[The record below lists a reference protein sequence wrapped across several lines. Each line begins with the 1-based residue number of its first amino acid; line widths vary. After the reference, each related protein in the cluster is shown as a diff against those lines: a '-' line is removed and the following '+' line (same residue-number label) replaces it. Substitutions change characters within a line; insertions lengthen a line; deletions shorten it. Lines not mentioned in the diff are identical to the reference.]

1 MPALCSCCLLCRPA
15 AEGCVKGAS
24 SSGRLHG
31 DFLVFSFLLR
41 LAVSYNR
48 LLKHMAEIV
57 RESGEITRRIYEVI
71 QQHRDLGWILNAG
84 IEIDA
89 LISDREKKS
98 NGRLVLGECVRVK
111 DLYKPYCP
119 YDFLIVIYEKNCI
132 GLDERQFDILL
143 YHELLHI
150 GMNEKK
156 EETVYVINPH
166 DVEEFRTIIDKYGI
180 DWQGR

>member
-1 MPALCSCCLLCRPA
+1 
-15 AEGCVKGAS
+15 
-24 SSGRLHG
+24 
-31 DFLVFSFLLR
+31 
-41 LAVSYNR
+41 
-48 LLKHMAEIV
+48 MAEIV
-57 RESGEITRRIYEVI
+57 RESESITKHIGDVI
-71 QQHRDLGWILNAG
+71 KQHMDLQWILKTDIA
-84 IEIDA
+84 ICA
-89 LISDREKKS
+89 LVSDREKKS
-98 NGRLVLGECVRVK
+98 NGKFVLGECVRVK
-111 DLYKPYCP
+111 DLYKPFCP
-119 YDFLIVIYEKNCI
+119 FDFLIVIYEKNCV